1 MGCCEVNGLNRVF
14 SGPLVRQEL
23 RAFRRKGLNKR
34 RAQIVG
40 ELENVVEGSSVL
52 EIGCGVGAISTT
64 LLRKGARVG
73 HYVEISSD
81 YLEAAQ
87 EVAKGAG
94 VSEKA
99 TFHLADFASAKN
111 RYASA
116 DIVVLDRVVCCYP
129 DGIKLI
135 AKAARHSERYLVY
148 TYPRPLWFI
157 RIFKAVLGFTMRLF
171 RQDYRFFLHDPEK
184 LSQAAAEA
192 GHVLVAT
199 RAIGLWRLVVLS
211 KGVDSSALTEGLS
224 RVSQRNAHEP
234 AGLPIQ
240 S

>member
-1 MGCCEVNGLNRVF
+1 M
-14 SGPLVRQEL
+14 RQEL
-23 RAFRRKGLNKR
+23 QAFRRKGLNKR
-34 RAQIVG
+34 QAQLVG
-40 ELENVVEGSSVL
+40 ELEHVVEGGSVL

-81 YLEAAQ
+81 YLEAAR
-87 EVAKGAG
+87 EIAEDAG

-99 TFHLADFASAKN
+99 TFHLDDFAASKNHYPSADF
-111 RYASA
+111 
-116 DIVVLDRVVCCYP
+116 VVLDRVVCCYP

-157 RIFKAVLGFTMRLF
+157 RVFKAMLGFTMRLF

-184 LSQAAAEA
+184 LSQAVSEH
-192 GHVLVAT
+192 GHALVVT
-199 RAIGLWRLVVLS
+199 RAIGLWQLVVLS
-211 KGVDSSALTEGLS
+211 KGIDPITLAVGSS
-224 RVSQRNAHEP
+224 RVSQLHADELSKLAQQP
-234 AGLPIQ
+234 
-240 S
+240 

>member
-1 MGCCEVNGLNRVF
+1 MLPAASSPILAGMGCCEVNGLNRVF
-14 SGPLVRQEL
+14 SGRLVRQEL

-34 RAQIVG
+34 QAQIVG
-40 ELENVVEGSSVL
+40 ELEHVVEGSSVL
-52 EIGCGVGAISTT
+52 EIGCGVGAVSTT
-64 LLRKGARVG
+64 LLERGASRG

-81 YLEAAQ
+81 YLEAAR
-87 EVAKGAG
+87 EIAEGAG

-99 TFHLADFASAKN
+99 TFHLDDFAAAKN

-157 RIFKAVLGFTMRLF
+157 RIFKAVLSFTMRLF
-171 RQDYRFFLHDPEK
+171 RQDYRFFLHDPAK

-199 RAIGLWRLVVLS
+199 RAIGLGNLWC
-211 KGVDSSALTEGLS
+211 S
-224 RVSQRNAHEP
+224 RKEQR
-234 AGLPIQ
+234 
-240 S
+240 

>member
-1 MGCCEVNGLNRVF
+1 M
-14 SGPLVRQEL
+14 RQEL

-34 RAQIVG
+34 QAQIVG
-40 ELENVVEGSSVL
+40 ELENVVEGGSVL

-73 HYVEISSD
+73 HYVEISSG
-81 YLEAAQ
+81 YLEAAR
-87 EVAKGAG
+87 EIAEDAG

-99 TFHLADFASAKN
+99 TFHLDDFAAAKN

-129 DGIKLI
+129 DGTKLI
-135 AKAARHSERYLVY
+135 AEAARHSERYLAY

-157 RIFKAVLGFTMRLF
+157 RIFKAVLGFRMRLF

-184 LSQAAAEA
+184 LSQAATEA

-199 RAIGLWRLVVLS
+199 RATGLWQLVVLS
-211 KGVDSSALTEGLS
+211 KGVDSSALTKDF
-224 RVSQRNAHEP
+224 
-234 AGLPIQ
+234 
-240 S
+240 

>member
-34 RAQIVG
+34 QAQIVG
-40 ELENVVEGSSVL
+40 ELENVLEGGSVL

-81 YLEAAQ
+81 YLEAAR
-87 EVAKGAG
+87 EIAEDAG

-99 TFHLADFASAKN
+99 TFHLDDFAAAKN
-111 RYASA
+111 HYASA

-135 AKAARHSERYLVY
+135 AKAARHSERYLAY

-184 LSQAAAEA
+184 LSQAATEA

-199 RAIGLWRLVVLS
+199 RATGLWQLVVLS
-211 KGVDSSALTEGLS
+211 KGADSSALTKGF
-224 RVSQRNAHEP
+224 
-234 AGLPIQ
+234 
-240 S
+240 

>member
-1 MGCCEVNGLNRVF
+1 MLPSTSNPILEGMGCCEVNGLNRVF
-14 SGPLVRQEL
+14 SGPLVRQDL

-34 RAQIVG
+34 QAQIVG

-52 EIGCGVGAISTT
+52 EIGCGVGAVSTT

-81 YLEAAQ
+81 YLEAAR
-87 EVAKGAG
+87 EIAEDAG

-99 TFHLADFASAKN
+99 AFHLDDFAAAKN

-129 DGIKLI
+129 NGIKLI

-157 RIFKAVLGFTMRLF
+157 RFFKAMLSFTMRLF
-171 RQDYRFFLHDPEK
+171 RQDYRFFIHDSER
-184 LSQAAAEA
+184 LAQAATEA
-192 GHVLVAT
+192 GHVLVVT
-199 RAIGLWRLVVLS
+199 RAIGLWQLVVFS
-211 KGVDSSALTEGLS
+211 KGVDSSASTERFS
-224 RVSQRNAHEP
+224 RVSQ
-234 AGLPIQ
+234 
-240 S
+240 